1 MEQKILVVPVKA
13 EKKIMGAFHSTLT
26 SSLNFRQK
34 WMEQCFQRF
43 RKQRTTSR
51 GIPKFSKFF
60 FPGRFLSIHFALGI
74 SRIFGWMVRIQ
85 FPEFLETFPGNS
97 CTIYPSFQVF
107 ESFGWMESAQYLEG
121 ITFYRKNGKHYTG
134 MNRSVP
140 LASLPES
147 PVAFEFSRF
156 FLLLGAK
163 DVSPG
168 GTSATQRKEFHTDD
182 VKSVRNLV
190 RSSDWST

>member
-1 MEQKILVVPVKA
+1 MGLIFIIYKIPVIFRVLPRGCLHCRLSKQMEQKILVVPVKA

-51 GIPKFSKFF
+51 GIPKFSKNF

-134 MNRSVP
+134 MNRSICFTP
-140 LASLPES
+140 RITGSLWIQP
-147 PVAFEFSRF
+147 
-156 FLLLGAK
+156 FLLA
-163 DVSPG
+163 P
-168 GTSATQRKEFHTDD
+168 R
-182 VKSVRNLV
+182 R
-190 RSSDWST
+190 